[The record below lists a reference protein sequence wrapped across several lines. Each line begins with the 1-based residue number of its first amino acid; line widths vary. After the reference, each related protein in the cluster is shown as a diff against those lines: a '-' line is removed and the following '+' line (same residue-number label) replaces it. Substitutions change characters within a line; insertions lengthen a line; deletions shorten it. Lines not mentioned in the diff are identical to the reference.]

1 MDNHSDTN
9 TIPGRGICSIAML
22 RFKPRIQ
29 SHHSSDDTSGDR
41 VGEAVGL
48 PACFSGGDAG
58 DQVAVNVVDQVV
70 VEGLDQ
76 AGSRVLRVLK
86 M

>member
-9 TIPGRGICSIAML
+9 TIPGRGICSIA
-22 RFKPRIQ
+22 RTGFRPCSPGYKAQ

-41 VGEAVGL
+41 VGEAVHL

-58 DQVAVNVVDQVV
+58 DQVAVDRVDQVV
-70 VEGLDQ
+70 V
-76 AGSRVLRVLK
+76 
-86 M
+86 